1 MVATSDIRE
10 HMEVIGADG
19 LHVGT
24 VDHLDGGRIKL
35 TRSDSSDGQHHYLD
49 VGLVD
54 HVDQHVHLNVSAE
67 EAMEEF
73 GGDNLEL
80 DEEEEQ
86 VADNDD
92 AFMKQKVDGPR

>member
-49 VGLVD
+49 IGLVD

-67 EAMEEF
+67 EAME
-73 GGDNLEL
+73 
-80 DEEEEQ
+80 
-86 VADNDD
+86 
-92 AFMKQKVDGPR
+92 

>member
-49 VGLVD
+49 IGLVD